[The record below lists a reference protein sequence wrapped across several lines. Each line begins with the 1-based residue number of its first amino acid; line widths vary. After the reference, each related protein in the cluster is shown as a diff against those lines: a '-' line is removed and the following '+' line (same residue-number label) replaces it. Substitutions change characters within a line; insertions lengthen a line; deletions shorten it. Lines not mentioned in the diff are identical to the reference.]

1 MAHLPSVLEALLTAE
16 AEFERALLDAAPL
29 PEGDAKARDHL
40 ELVDQYHRYIP
51 SAELRWIAMLL
62 FQLRAYGVTDA
73 EAMRRFIGLHN
84 EHVQTL
90 AADPEYCRRK
100 RLPAQRLLEAA
111 FSRGATENACINL
124 EVYGRGRVAF
134 DASTMKRLMVE
145 FVGRDHIDRIL
156 TLLERIGLLASVRGN
171 YNAHVFIATGRLEDL
186 FMQYLS
192 DVDRGVTAAGG
203 KPGQAEERQ

>member
-1 MAHLPSVLEALLTAE
+1 MGHLPSVLEALLFAE
-16 AEFERALLDAAPL
+16 AEFERALLEAAPL
-29 PEGDAKARDHL
+29 PDGDPKSRDYL

-73 EAMRRFIGLHN
+73 DAMRRFLALHN
-84 EHVQTL
+84 EHVQAL

-100 RLPAQRLLEAA
+100 RIPAQRLLEAV

-124 EVYGRGRVAF
+124 EVYGRGRIAF

-145 FVGRDHIDRIL
+145 FVGKDHVDRIL
-156 TLLERIGLLASVRGN
+156 LLAERVGLLASVRGN
-171 YNAHVFIATGRLEDL
+171 YNAHVFIDTGALEKVYR
-186 FMQYLS
+186 QYLAN
-192 DVDRGVTAAGG
+192 VDRGVTAAGAV
-203 KPGQAEERQ
+203 PAEAE